1 MIDVV
6 IIGAGPTGM
15 MLAAELRLQGVDVLV
30 IEREAQPHGQ
40 VRALG
45 LHVRTIEIL
54 DQRGLGDALQA
65 HGTQYRVGG
74 FFGGIDKPWPDDLD
88 TAHGYVLGIPQPV
101 TERLLTEH
109 ALALGA
115 QVRRATEAVGIE
127 QDAGGVTVR
136 LSDGA
141 ELRARYVVGCDGGRS
156 TVRSLAGIGFAGEAA
171 TAEWLLGEVE
181 LTAAPDEVA
190 AVVARARQTQRGFGV
205 GPAGEG
211 RFRAVVPAASVTE
224 DRTEPPAFEE
234 FTRQLRAHA
243 GTDFGAHSP
252 RWLSRFT
259 DATRLADHYRVG
271 RVLLAGDAAH
281 VHPPQG
287 GQGLNLGIQ
296 DAVNLGFKLA
306 ADIAGW
312 APPGL
317 LDTYEAERRPVAD
330 DVLNTTRVQSELQ
343 STAPGPRAVRRLIT
357 ELMDLDGVN
366 RYLIEKITGIGIRY
380 DLGPG
385 SHLVGRRLRDVTLP
399 GGRLYELLRTGR
411 GLLLDQTGRLSTAGW
426 GERVGHVVA
435 TSDEV
440 DAAGV
445 LLRPD
450 GYVAWSGDDA
460 TGLREALERWFGAPV
475 A

>member
-1 MIDVV
+1 MIDVI
-6 IIGAGPTGM
+6 IIGAGPAGM
-15 MLAAELRLQGVDVLV
+15 MLAAELRLHGVDVLV

-45 LHVRTIEIL
+45 LHVRSIEIL
-54 DQRGLGDALQA
+54 DQRGLLDEMLA

-101 TERLLTEH
+101 TESVLTAH

-115 QVRRATEAVGIE
+115 RIRRATEATGLE
-127 QDAGGVTVR
+127 QDAEGVTVQ
-136 LSDGA
+136 LSDGTD
-141 ELRARYVVGCDGGRS
+141 LRARYVVGCDGGRS
-156 TVRSLAGIGFAGEAA
+156 TVRTLACIGFPGEAA

-181 LTAAPDEVA
+181 LTASPDEVA
-190 AVVARARQTQRGFGV
+190 AVVTRVRQTQRGFGV
-205 GPAGEG
+205 GPSGDG
-211 RFRAVVPAASVTE
+211 FFRAVVPAASVTE
-224 DRTEPPAFEE
+224 HRTEPPAFEE
-234 FTRQLRAHA
+234 FTAQLRAHA

-259 DATRLADHYRVG
+259 NATRLADRYRAG
-271 RVLLAGDAAH
+271 HVLLAGDAAH

-296 DAVNLGFKLA
+296 DAVNLGWKLA
-306 ADIAGW
+306 AEIAGW

-343 STAPGPRAVRRLIT
+343 STAPGPQAVRRLMA

-385 SHLVGRRLRDVTLP
+385 PDLVGRRLRDMALP
-399 GGRLYELLRTGR
+399 EGRLYALMHAGR
-411 GLLLDQTGRLSTAGW
+411 GLLLDRSGQLSNAGW
-426 GERVGHVVA
+426 DDRVDRVVA
-435 TSDEV
+435 TDEM

-450 GYVAWSGDDA
+450 GYVAWAGDDDA
-460 TGLREALERWFGAPV
+460 GLRDAMERWFGEPSA
-475 A
+475 